1 MNEEKTFPVFN
12 LKKKNVMWKQWDLVQ
27 RHYYVMY
34 ERTIGA
40 CFACILL
47 CVQCT
52 YCSCEG
58 GLGNVKYK
66 QEEVEIIAVYHNSCI
81 LASSIHL
88 LMPAPQLKQEVC
100 EKKKK
105 KKLSAG
111 CKGLRYKYMVPQ
123 ILCQR
128 LIM

>member
-1 MNEEKTFPVFN
+1 
-12 LKKKNVMWKQWDLVQ
+12 MWKQWDLVQ

-34 ERTIGA
+34 EHTIGA

-81 LASSIHL
+81 LASSINL

-105 KKLSAG
+105 SCLQGA
-111 CKGLRYKYMVPQ
+111 KGLDTNIWYHKY
-123 ILCQR
+123 CAKG
-128 LIM
+128 